1 MGNDK
6 KLRLVKVAKE
16 FNVGL
21 STIADF
27 LHRKGIDIDSSPN
40 TQIDADTY
48 AIVEKEFGKN
58 RPSGNELDT
67 VREKMNKKASVSIEP
82 EAKPKEEKRTI
93 EVKEEVVQPKILGK
107 IELEPKKKAEPAP
120 KAEPKKEEPKV
131 EPKAEVKVEAPK
143 VEPTVAPK
151 VKEEPKKEEPKK
163 SEVFR
168 ATEAP
173 TLAGPQILG
182 TMDVSGMVAG
192 GKRHRKRLEKAKVDI
207 SKQQNNAPK
216 GGNNQQNDKNNKFNK
231 QNNQNQQNQG
241 GGKKNKQ
248 KPQPKP
254 VVRPEVS
261 DEEVSKQVKDTL
273 ARLTAKGAKNKGAK
287 YRREKREEVR
297 ERMNEAFEQEA
308 AEKKVL

>member
-1 MGNDK
+1 MGNEK
-6 KLRLVKVAKE
+6 KIRLIRAAKE

-21 STIADF
+21 STITDF
-27 LHRKGIDIDSSPN
+27 LHRKGIEIDSSPN

-48 AIVEKEFGKN
+48 AVLEKEFGKN

-67 VREKMNKKASVSIEP
+67 VREKMNKKSSVSIEP

-107 IELEPKKKAEPAP
+107 MDLTPKKEKKETPAPAP
-120 KAEPKKEEPKV
+120 KAEPKKVAEPQKN
-131 EPKAEVKVEAPK
+131 EAPK
-143 VEPTVAPK
+143 VETPKEEVKPAPQPKEVEAPK
-151 VKEEPKKEEPKK
+151 AEPKRE
-163 SEVFR
+163 EVFR
-168 ATEAP
+168 ATETP

-192 GKRHRKRLEKAKVDI
+192 GKRHRKRLDKAKVDI

-216 GGNNQQNDKNNKFNK
+216 GGNNNQQGEKNNKFNK

-261 DEEVSKQVKDTL
+261 GSPQGKLAGNAPYYTL
-273 ARLTAKGAKNKGAK
+273 QNINTLIETK
-287 YRREKREEVR
+287 
-297 ERMNEAFEQEA
+297 
-308 AEKKVL
+308 